1 MGLFKPDA
9 PKAPD
14 PYKVA
19 EAQKQ
24 ANIETAQAQQKLG
37 MVNQQTDYGSQ
48 QWVADPTAPGGYRM
62 ISSLSPE
69 EQALLGQRQ
78 DTQALAL
85 GNVGD
90 TLGADWSLDAAR
102 GNEIGE
108 MQRTFLDPQWADKE
122 EQLRSDLFNRGI
134 REGSEQ
140 WDTAM
145 RNFGSGR
152 DNAYNSMWL
161 DAWSKANDAALTE
174 RNLPMQDYAILAGL
188 GGMQTNPQFGNVPQ
202 PGVAATDL
210 TSGVYN
216 QYKNESDQYRAGM
229 GGLFGLGSSL
239 LGGWA
244 NSAAGSGLINA
255 GLGAIGLSDERAK
268 DDIKKVG
275 EDPRGWGVYVF
286 RYKGAEK
293 TPDAWRLGYMAQE
306 VEKVRPDAVVTSP
319 STGLKFVNY
328 EVLAQ

>member
-19 EAQKQ
+19 DAQKNM
-24 ANIETAQAQQKLG
+24 NIETAKEQQRLG

-48 QWVADPTAPGGYRM
+48 QWVDDPTAPGGKRL
-62 ISSLSPE
+62 ITSLSPE

-85 GNVGD
+85 GRVGN
-90 TLGADWSLDAAR
+90 TMGQDWSLDAAR
-102 GNEIGE
+102 GNEIAD
-108 MQRTFLDPQWADKE
+108 MQRTFLDPQWARKE
-122 EQLRSDLFNRGI
+122 EQLRSELFNRGI

-140 WDTAM
+140 WDAAM
-145 RNFGSGR
+145 DNFGGSR
-152 DNAYNSMWL
+152 DNSYNSMWL
-161 DAWSKANDAALTE
+161 DAWGKANDAALTE
-174 RNLPMQDYAILAGL
+174 RNLPFQDYSILAGL
-188 GGMQTNPQFGNVPQ
+188 PGQQTNPQFGQVPQ

-216 QYKNESDQYRAGM
+216 QYKAEMDSHDAGM

-244 NSAAGSGLINA
+244 NKGFPGVGAAVGL
-255 GLGAIGLSDERAK
+255 LSDERFK
-268 DDIKKVG
+268 EDIKKVG
-275 EDPRGWGVYVF
+275 DDPRGWGVYVF
-286 RYKGAEK
+286 RYRGAEK
-293 TPDAWRLGYMAQE
+293 TRDGWRLGYMAQE
-306 VEKVRPDAVVTSP
+306 VERVRPDAVTTSP
-319 STGLKFVNY
+319 STGIKFVNY